1 MRIKVLVLS
10 LVTIT
15 LMVTMSKTT
24 LSYFMDAEESEAI
37 FTIGNVQIQ
46 NVAASSGVC
55 DDMKKNDACT
65 KTYSVEN
72 TGQSPA
78 YVRVRVLIPEG
89 LVTTDPLSGDSP
101 ALSVTTANDEY
112 VESANSV
119 FCDGVSGGLCREYVA
134 MWDDPLPAGSTTED
148 RSVTIEY
155 LLDAEASVEGEG
167 NEGVSVN
174 PANLGIKIY
183 TEAIQAQGFS
193 SADDAFSNF

>member
-1 MRIKVLVLS
+1 
-10 LVTIT
+10 
-15 LMVTMSKTT
+15 
-24 LSYFMDAEESEAI
+24 
-37 FTIGNVQIQ
+37 
-46 NVAASSGVC
+46 
-55 DDMKKNDACT
+55 
-65 KTYSVEN
+65 
-72 TGQSPA
+72 
-78 YVRVRVLIPEG
+78 
-89 LVTTDPLSGDSP
+89 
-101 ALSVTTANDEY
+101 
-112 VESANSV
+112 
-119 FCDGVSGGLCREYVA
+119 